1 MKAENRRRIKKDA
14 EANIYKGGA
23 TLYALCPIIIIII
36 VVVVAAADDD
46 DYTSESNFYLY
57 KPTNFLETNY
67 GLVL

>member
-36 VVVVAAADDD
+36 IIVVVVATTEPEA
-46 DYTSESNFYLY
+46 
-57 KPTNFLETNY
+57 
-67 GLVL
+67 G